1 MLKICTTGNIGSGKT
16 TVCKEF
22 EQIGIPVFN
31 SDLAAREAEN
41 DPLLFAKLLEI
52 IDDDVMTNGVIDR
65 NKIRSILFNDKEKLN
80 KVSTLIGPYV
90 IEHFNEF
97 VKVQEALGY
106 EMVMLESAIIFE
118 TGYYKNFDLIIT
130 VVADKDT
137 RIKRVMERDNL
148 TLELVEAKMN
158 NQFSDDYKVENSH
171 YVIVNEN
178 MSNCNATALLR
189 VQVLTI
195 YENILLKIR

>member
-22 EQIGIPVFN
+22 EQIGMPVFN

-65 NKIRSILFNDKEKLN
+65 NKIRSILFNNKEKLE
-80 KVSTLIGPYV
+80 KVSALIGPYV
-90 IEHFNEF
+90 IERFNEF
-97 VKVQEALGY
+97 VNAQEALGHQ
-106 EMVMLESAIIFE
+106 MVMLESAIIFE
-118 TGYYKNFDLIIT
+118 TGYDKNFDFIIT

-137 RIKRVMERDNL
+137 RIKRVIERDKL
-148 TLELVEAKMN
+148 PLDLVKAKMN
-158 NQFSDDYKVENSH
+158 NQFSDDYKVANSD

-178 MSNCNATALLR
+178 MPNCNRTALLR
-189 VQVLTI
+189 AQVLTI
-195 YENILLKIR
+195 YENILSKIR

>member
-16 TVCKEF
+16 TVCKQF
-22 EQIGIPVFN
+22 EQLGIPVFN
-31 SDLAAREAEN
+31 SDLAARKAEKN
-41 DPLLFAKLLEI
+41 PLIMAKLLEI
-52 IDDDVMTNGVIDR
+52 INSDVMVDGVIDR
-65 NKIRSILFNDKEKLN
+65 NKMRSIIFNDKEKLSKIN
-80 KVSTLIGPYV
+80 ALIGPYV

-97 VKVQEALGY
+97 VKAQEALGHK
-106 EMVMLESAIIFE
+106 MVMLESAMIFE
-118 TGYYKNFDLIIT
+118 TGYDKNFDLIIT
-130 VVADKDT
+130 VVADKDS

-178 MSNCNATALLR
+178 MSNCNTTALLR

-195 YENILLKIR
+195 YENILSKIR